1 MKKFLEGD
9 FIGATTFCLA
19 AVFAAIWLVCGGFEM
34 EEFNRDLSLAMKI
47 IGFAAVI
54 VVTYAWT
61 SFVIIDLDDE
71 DEEDKES

>member
-1 MKKFLEGD
+1 MKKLLKGD
-9 FIGATTFCLA
+9 FIGITTLCLA
-19 AVFAAIWLVCGGFEM
+19 FIFAAIWLVCGGFEM

-47 IGFAAVI
+47 IGFATVI

-61 SFVIIDLDDE
+61 AAVVDWDYE

>member
-1 MKKFLEGD
+1 MKKFLTGD

-19 AVFAAIWLVCGGFEM
+19 FIFAAIWLVCGGFEM
-34 EEFNRDLSLAMKI
+34 EELNRDLSLAMKI
-47 IGFAAVI
+47 IGFATVI

-61 SFVIIDLDDE
+61 AAVVDWDYE